1 LIRPKAAVVA
11 LALATLT
18 LRAGLADSVP
28 AAGGVRLIEN
38 LERAPLAIVG
48 RVGKPRRLD
57 RHAWEAAFGVERAL
71 KGDVGTGTTLHIA
84 WEELALSRPVR
95 FVDGDRVLL
104 CLEQL
109 PAASIWLERIPEAEL
124 RHRTLAVVERG
135 DAFLRQ
141 PSPGAVNILEHYL
154 ALASEQRAGPTG
166 VGYLV
171 QLAEGAEPQLA
182 LASVR
187 RLMSVPSLDRQIEAG
202 SASGLVNALVRSD
215 RAPRLEQTIL
225 ELVERRHLESLRP
238 ALEVRARADELPPPA
253 VFTALGLLDDG
264 LAPDRTT
271 RLLDHPAAEY
281 RVTAARH
288 ATGERAKEKLA
299 SLMIGDPAAEV
310 RAAAVERFVALGG
323 EAAISAAAS
332 VLYDPQMS
340 VRSAAAKA
348 LATQGSAA
356 VPYLVDVVESGDPEA
371 ARAAVAGLRFTE
383 TREAHDALRSIIEKH
398 PDPGVRTLA
407 ELALGRPIGHEHK

>member
-310 RAAAVERFVALGG
+310 RAAAVERFVALSG

-332 VLYDPQMS
+332 VLYDPEMS

-348 LATQGSAA
+348 MATQGSAA

-383 TREAHDALRSIIEKH
+383 TREAHDALRSIVEKH

-407 ELALGRPIGHEHK
+407 ELALGRPIGHEHE